1 MRIIGEPVRE
11 TARLAVKLKHITDTY
26 ILQPKRTKF
35 NANEISTLCQLCEQ
49 EDETRE
55 HFLLRCSILDPVR
68 KSVTRLIENIFIENN
83 KSFYDL
89 LEETQM
95 QILLDSSVIIE
106 EFNQKELD
114 SGILDRIETLSRKL
128 IYALHIVRYRTLGI
142 GNKLKNKR
150 V

>member
-1 MRIIGEPVRE
+1 M
-11 TARLAVKLKHITDTY
+11 KLKLITDTY

-35 NANEISTLCQLCEQ
+35 NANEISNLCQLCEQ

-68 KSVTRLIENIFIENN
+68 KSVTRLIENIFLENN

-89 LEETQM
+89 QEETQM

-106 EFNQKELD
+106 KFNQKELD
-114 SGILDRIETLSRKL
+114 SISILDRLETLSRRL
-128 IYALHIVRYRTLGI
+128 IYALHIARYRTLGI
-142 GNKLKNKR
+142 DNKSKHRR